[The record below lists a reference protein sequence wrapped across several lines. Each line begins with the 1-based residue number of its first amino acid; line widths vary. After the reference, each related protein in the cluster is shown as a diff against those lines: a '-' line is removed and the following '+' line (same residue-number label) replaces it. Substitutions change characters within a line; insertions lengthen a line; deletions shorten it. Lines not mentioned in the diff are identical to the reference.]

1 MSFRYFTKW
10 RQPHSEFQKPW
21 KTLKKQTYKR
31 KAHRLVFWVTLQ
43 VTTNVIKG
51 SRHFC
56 RVISWGFLLALSS
69 SPTRLKMN
77 KHETPLSTAFYMDAP
92 KASSNWCLCKR
103 KYVCRQDQWP
113 QLLTRLGT
121 EMQLFGQH
129 RGKAGDLLLA
139 NRTRVFAEVHA
150 ALRDLSVHQREQL
163 REL

>member
-1 MSFRYFTKW
+1 METTSFW
-10 RQPHSEFQKPW
+10 VS
-21 KTLKKQTYKR
+21 KTLKNIKKQTYKR
-31 KAHRLVFWVTLQ
+31 KAHRLVFWVALQ
-43 VTTNVIKG
+43 VTMNVIKG

-69 SPTRLKMN
+69 SPTWLKMN
-77 KHETPLSTAFYMDAP
+77 TKHHFPRHFTWMHQRLHPTDGCGRGNM
-92 KASSNWCLCKR
+92 W
-103 KYVCRQDQWP
+103 RQDQWP

-129 RGKAGDLLLA
+129 RGKTGDLLLA
-139 NRTRVFAEVHA
+139 NCTRVFAEVHA